1 MRTDPPTN
9 PFQPGNQQALKHG
22 GYARRL

>member
-22 GYARRL
+22 G